1 MSKVPLG
8 SPISEELQPKPS
20 TITEKSTIANLIEPL
35 DNMIVA
41 CTAIETIMAEMK
53 IPIQHT
59 PSKGPSEGPR
69 KMPSE
74 QFGNQEQS
82 RNQEQFGNQEQV
94 QQKGILRGIASSA
107 LQNVGRIGTGVQ
119 GTLGFAKDVT
129 LGAVTGTAALA
140 ASPYMALNAAH
151 KRKMIG
157 GAKTRRI
164 YKKNKKDTKDT
175 KKKKKL

>member
-1 MSKVPLG
+1 MSKFPPG
-8 SPISEELQPKPS
+8 GPISEELQPKPS
-20 TITEKSTIANLIEPL
+20 TITEKSTIASLIEPL

-41 CTAIETIMAEMK
+41 CTTIETIMAEMK

-59 PSKGPSEGPR
+59 PSEGPR
-69 KMPSE
+69 KMPSD

-82 RNQEQFGNQEQV
+82 GNQEQFGNQEQV

-107 LQNVGRIGTGVQ
+107 YKNVGRIGTGVQ

-175 KKKKKL
+175 KKKKSYK